1 VRDHIRQCIDPLE
14 EKILGLEDGRPSS
27 GDVTQVLDALGLS
40 HLKLASAQVI
50 SLLDMLADGIT
61 PVNEPIV
68 TALLRLCEAHKKFL
82 YALAGVLDQPAAAII
97 KPRPPEA
104 VQPEAV
110 QPEAV
115 QPEAVQPEA
124 VQPEAVQPEAVQPE
138 AVQPEGDRPEGGHPE
153 GGQAEHAAQADHA
166 AQAAKQSITSIRVP
180 TERLDS
186 LIELVGKLMVTF
198 AVLSQSGTRGAT
210 LSAST
215 LAELDTVITGLQT
228 QVDAIRLVPLKQ
240 IFLPMNRLVQ
250 SLSQKM
256 KKKVRFTITGD
267 DLALDKTIVESLNE
281 PLVHLLRNA
290 LDHGLETP
298 EERVEKGKDETGNVR
313 LTAWRK
319 GDNAYVEVADD
330 GRGLNAQKILRKA
343 IEKGLV
349 AEGAE
354 LSEAEAVQLI
364 LASGFSTAEKV
375 TDVSGRGVGMD
386 AVANA
391 VREQLGGD
399 ILIEN
404 LPAGGSRFTL
414 SIPLSRSVNEGIVD
428 ALVCR
433 VGAETLIVPSRD
445 VLEIYAPLP
454 HDLVALPDGSETVS
468 VRGQIFHLLRL
479 CEHLGIGGAC
489 QGIEQGLIVTVR
501 MGETS
506 AALLVDEVL
515 RQQQVVVTGF
525 TVPVQEIYS
534 LPILGFGMMGES
546 DALVLDVEKLLTSLA
561 ASASA

>member
-1 VRDHIRQCIDPLE
+1 MRLPRRERPVKDHIRQCIAPLE
-14 EKILGLEDGRPSS
+14 ENILKLEDGRPT
-27 GDVTQVLDALGLS
+27 GNEVTPVLEALGLT

-61 PVNEPIV
+61 PVNEGIV

-82 YALAGVLDQPAAAII
+82 YALAGVLDQPRAAAAPPQPEI
-97 KPRPPEA
+97 PAPAQEPEA
-104 VQPEAV
+104 GTGTADPAV
-110 QPEAV
+110 HAPPPDV
-115 QPEAVQPEA
+115 
-124 VQPEAVQPEAVQPE
+124 
-138 AVQPEGDRPEGGHPE
+138 
-153 GGQAEHAAQADHA
+153 AEAQANQVLA
-166 AQAAKQSITSIRVP
+166 AGKQGITSIRVP

-250 SLSQKM
+250 SLSLKM
-256 KKKVRFTITGD
+256 GKKVRFSITGD
-267 DLALDKTIVESLNE
+267 ELALDKTIVESLNE

-290 LDHGLETP
+290 LDHGLEPP
-298 EERVEKGKDETGNVR
+298 EERAEKGKDETGTVHLN
-313 LTAWRK
+313 AFRK
-319 GDNAYVEVADD
+319 GDTAYVEVSDD
-330 GRGLNAQKILRKA
+330 GRGLNAERILQKAR
-343 IEKGLV
+343 ERGLV
-349 AEGAE
+349 EPDARPTEQE
-354 LSEAEAVQLI
+354 VIQFI

-391 VREQLGGD
+391 VRMQLGGD
-399 ILIEN
+399 INIEN
-404 LPAGGSRFTL
+404 LPGAGSRFTL

-433 VGAETLIVPSRD
+433 VGPELLILPSRD
-445 VLEIYAPLP
+445 VLEIYAPKAE
-454 HDLVALPDGSETVS
+454 DLVALPDGSETVS

-479 CEHLGIGGAC
+479 CRHLQLGETC
-489 QGIEQGLIVTVR
+489 TGIEKGLIVTVR
-501 MGETS
+501 MGEIS

-525 TVPVQEIYS
+525 TVPVQDIYT

-546 DALVLDVEKLLTSLA
+546 DALVLDIEKLLAEVSVPPQA
-561 ASASA
+561 

>member
-1 VRDHIRQCIDPLE
+1 MKDAIRQCVAPVEESILALE
-14 EKILGLEDGRPSS
+14 QGRPASNE
-27 GDVTQVLDALGLS
+27 VTPVLEALGLT

-61 PVNEPIV
+61 PVNGPIV
-68 TALLRLCEAHKKFL
+68 TALLRLCEAHKQFL
-82 YALAGVLDQPAAAII
+82 YALAGVLDQPRAAAA
-97 KPRPPEA
+97 PPQLEIPAPAASEPAPAEA
-104 VQPEAV
+104 DAESMENGAALEADAQPTGSSVVQTEAHA
-110 QPEAV
+110 EAQV
-115 QPEAVQPEA
+115 NQVL
-124 VQPEAVQPEAVQPE
+124 
-138 AVQPEGDRPEGGHPE
+138 
-153 GGQAEHAAQADHA
+153 AAS
-166 AQAAKQSITSIRVP
+166 KQGITSIRVP

-256 KKKVRFTITGD
+256 QKKVRFTITGD
-267 DLALDKTIVESLNE
+267 ELALDKTIVESLNE

-298 EERVEKGKDETGNVR
+298 EERAEKDKDETGNVF
-313 LTAWRK
+313 LNAYRK
-319 GDNAYVEVADD
+319 GDTAYVEVSDD
-330 GRGLNAQKILRKA
+330 GRGLNAERILRKA
-343 IEKGLV
+343 QERGLV
-349 AEGAE
+349 EPGQE
-354 LSEAEAVQLI
+354 LGEQEIIQFV

-391 VREQLGGD
+391 VRAQLGGD
-399 ILIEN
+399 IAIEN
-404 LPAGGSRFTL
+404 LPGAGSRFTL

-428 ALVCR
+428 ALICR
-433 VGAETLIVPSRD
+433 VGPETLIVPARD
-445 VLEIYAPLP
+445 VLEIYAPLAQ
-454 HDLVALPDGSETVS
+454 DLVALPDGSETVS

-479 CEHLGIGGAC
+479 RRHLQLAGEGEDITG
-489 QGIEQGLIVTVR
+489 GLIITVR
-501 MGETS
+501 MGEMS

-525 TVPVQEIYS
+525 TVPVQDIYT

-546 DALVLDVEKLLTSLA
+546 DALVLDIEKLLA
-561 ASASA
+561 EVSAPA

>member
-1 VRDHIRQCIDPLE
+1 MRDHIRECISPLE
-14 EKILGLEDGRPSS
+14 EKILQLEDGRPT
-27 GDVTQVLDALGLS
+27 GNDVTHVLEALGLS

-82 YALAGVLDQPAAAII
+82 YALAGVLDQPRVQAPPPVPEPAPLPEQAPAAA
-97 KPRPPEA
+97 EA
-104 VQPEAV
+104 PAEA
-110 QPEAV
+110 A
-115 QPEAVQPEA
+115 AGIDDA
-124 VQPEAVQPEAVQPE
+124 
-138 AVQPEGDRPEGGHPE
+138 DKH
-153 GGQAEHAAQADHA
+153 AEKVLAAS
-166 AQAAKQSITSIRVP
+166 KQGITSIRVP

-256 KKKVRFTITGD
+256 QKKVRFNITGD
-267 DLALDKTIVESLNE
+267 ELALDKTIVECLNE

-290 LDHGLETP
+290 LDHGLEPP
-298 EERVEKGKDETGNVR
+298 EERAEKGKDETGTVN
-313 LTAWRK
+313 LTAYRK
-319 GDNAYVEVADD
+319 GDTAYVEVTDD
-330 GRGLNAQKILRKA
+330 GRGLNAERILKKA
-343 IEKGLV
+343 VERGLV
-349 AEGAE
+349 EPGQE
-354 LSEAEAVQLI
+354 LPDQEVIQFI

-391 VREQLGGD
+391 VRTTLGGD
-399 ILIEN
+399 IHIEN
-404 LPAGGSRFTL
+404 LKGGGSRFTL

-433 VGAETLIVPSRD
+433 VGPETLIVPSRD
-445 VLEIYAPLP
+445 VLEIYAPQAE
-454 HDLVALPDGSETVS
+454 DLVALPDGSETVS

-479 CEHLGIGGAC
+479 CRHLALDDAC
-489 QGIEQGLIVTVR
+489 TGIEKGLIITVR
-501 MGETS
+501 MGDVR

-525 TVPVQEIYS
+525 TVPVQEIYT

-546 DALVLDVEKLLTSLA
+546 DALVLDIEKLLAELTGQPEA
-561 ASASA
+561 

>member
-1 VRDHIRQCIDPLE
+1 VKDQIRLCIAPLE
-14 EKILGLEDGRPSS
+14 EQTLQLEEGRPS
-27 GDVTQVLDALGLS
+27 GNDVTNVLNALGVS
-40 HLKLASAQVI
+40 HLKIPSAQII

-61 PVNEPIV
+61 PVTEPMV

-82 YALAGVLDQPAAAII
+82 YALAGGLDQPKTSSAPL
-97 KPRPPEA
+97 KLEA
-104 VQPEAV
+104 VQDTDVILPPVAIS
-110 QPEAV
+110 QPSSDV
-115 QPEAVQPEA
+115 HPVPP
-124 VQPEAVQPEAVQPE
+124 V
-138 AVQPEGDRPEGGHPE
+138 GDDAEK
-153 GGQAEHAAQADHA
+153 QAEKALQAS
-166 AQAAKQSITSIRVP
+166 KQSITSIRVP

-210 LSAST
+210 LSAGT

-250 SLSQKM
+250 SLAQKM
-256 KKKVRFTITGD
+256 QKKVRFIITGD
-267 DLALDKTIVESLNE
+267 ELALDKTIVESLNE

-298 EERVEKGKDETGNVR
+298 VERVAAGKDETGTVN
-313 LTAWRK
+313 LIAYRK
-319 GDNAYVEVADD
+319 GETAYIEVSDD
-330 GRGLNAQKILRKA
+330 GRGINAARVRAKA
-343 IEKGLV
+343 EERGLV
-349 AEGAE
+349 DPDAE
-354 LSEAEAVQLI
+354 LAEDQIIQFI
-364 LASGFSTAEKV
+364 LSSGFSTAEKV

-391 VREQLGGD
+391 VRTTLGGD
-399 ILIEN
+399 IAIEN
-404 LPAGGSRFTL
+404 LPDAGSRFTL
-414 SIPLSRSVNEGIVD
+414 SIPLSRSVNEGIID

-433 VGAETLIVPSRD
+433 VGQEILIVPSRD
-445 VLEIYAPLP
+445 VLEIYAPRP
-454 HDLVALPDGSETVS
+454 QDLVAFPDGNETVS

-479 CEHLGIGGAC
+479 CSHLGLSVEGGASIY
-489 QGIEQGLIVTVR
+489 QQLVITVR
-501 MGETS
+501 MGEMS

-525 TVPVQEIYS
+525 TIPVQDIYG

-546 DALVLDVEKLLTSLA
+546 DAMVLDIEKLLFGLVAPPTN
-561 ASASA
+561 

>member
-1 VRDHIRQCIDPLE
+1 MKDSIRQCISPLE
-14 EKILGLEDGRPSS
+14 ESILKLEEGRPT
-27 GDVTQVLDALGLS
+27 GNEVTPVLEALGLT

-68 TALLRLCEAHKKFL
+68 TALLRLCEAHKMFL
-82 YALAGVLDQPAAAII
+82 YALAGVLDQPRAAAAPPQLEVPVPIASEQA
-97 KPRPPEA
+97 PAEPETDHEPSPEA
-104 VQPEAV
+104 LAP
-110 QPEAV
+110 
-115 QPEAVQPEA
+115 
-124 VQPEAVQPEAVQPE
+124 
-138 AVQPEGDRPEGGHPE
+138 
-153 GGQAEHAAQADHA
+153 DHA
-166 AQAAKQSITSIRVP
+166 DIQANQVLASSKQGITSIRVP

-256 KKKVRFTITGD
+256 QKKVRFTITGD
-267 DLALDKTIVESLNE
+267 ELALDKTIVESLNE

-290 LDHGLETP
+290 LDHGLEPP
-298 EERVEKGKDETGNVR
+298 EERAEKGKDETGTVFLN
-313 LTAWRK
+313 AFRK
-319 GDNAYVEVADD
+319 GDTAYVEVSDD
-330 GRGLNAQKILRKA
+330 GRGLNAEKILRKA
-343 IEKGLV
+343 QERGLV
-349 AEGAE
+349 EPGQE
-354 LSEAEAVQLI
+354 LSEQEIIQFV

-391 VREQLGGD
+391 VRTQLGGD
-399 ILIEN
+399 IAIEN
-404 LPAGGSRFTL
+404 LPGAGSRFTL

-433 VGAETLIVPSRD
+433 VGPETLIVPSRD
-445 VLEIYAPLP
+445 VLEIYAPQA

-479 CEHLGIGGAC
+479 RSHLELEGVCEA
-489 QGIEQGLIVTVR
+489 IEKGLIITVR
-501 MGETS
+501 MGEVS

-525 TVPVQEIYS
+525 TVPVQDIYT

-546 DALVLDVEKLLTSLA
+546 DALVLDIEKLLTEV
-561 ASASA
+561 SAPAQA

>member
-1 VRDHIRQCIDPLE
+1 MRDHIRQCIDPLE
-14 EKILGLEDGRPSS
+14 EKILQLEEGRPTAN
-27 GDVTQVLDALGLS
+27 DVTHVLEALGLT

-61 PVNEPIV
+61 PVNEPII
-68 TALLRLCEAHKKFL
+68 TALLRLCEANKKFL
-82 YALAGVLDQPAAAII
+82 YALAGVLEAPRAAAVIPAPAAAVAAEEP
-97 KPRPPEA
+97 KATTAESA
-104 VQPEAV
+104 ATQP
-110 QPEAV
+110 
-115 QPEAVQPEA
+115 
-124 VQPEAVQPEAVQPE
+124 
-138 AVQPEGDRPEGGHPE
+138 
-153 GGQAEHAAQADHA
+153 EHAAAASSTDDADKHA
-166 AQAAKQSITSIRVP
+166 EKALAASKQGITSIRVP

-198 AVLSQSGTRGAT
+198 AVLSQSGMRGAT

-256 KKKVRFTITGD
+256 QKKVRFNITGD
-267 DLALDKTIVESLNE
+267 ELALDKTIVESLNE

-298 EERVEKGKDETGNVR
+298 EERAAAGKDETGTVN
-313 LTAWRK
+313 LTAYRK
-319 GDNAYVEVADD
+319 GETAYVEVSDD
-330 GRGLNAQKILRKA
+330 GRGLNAEKILKKA
-343 IEKGLV
+343 RERGLV
-349 AEGAE
+349 DPEQTPPDE
-354 LSEAEAVQLI
+354 EVIQYILS
-364 LASGFSTAEKV
+364 SGFSTAEKI

-391 VREQLGGD
+391 VRVTLGGD
-399 ILIEN
+399 IGIEN
-404 LPAGGSRFTL
+404 LKGGGSRFTL

-433 VGAETLIVPSRD
+433 VGPETLIVPSRD
-445 VLEIYAPLP
+445 VLEIYAPKAE
-454 HDLVALPDGSETVS
+454 DLVALPDGSETVS

-479 CEHLGIGGAC
+479 CRHLGLTDTC
-489 QGIEQGLIVTVR
+489 TGIETGLIITVR
-501 MGETS
+501 MGEVG

-525 TVPVQEIYS
+525 TVPVQDIYT

-546 DALVLDVEKLLTSLA
+546 DALVLDIEKLLA
-561 ASASA
+561 EVSAPPSE

>member
-1 VRDHIRQCIDPLE
+1 MKDHIRQCIAPLE
-14 EKILGLEDGRPSS
+14 ENILKLEEGRPTAN
-27 GDVTQVLDALGLS
+27 DVTPVLEALGLT

-68 TALLRLCEAHKKFL
+68 TALLRLCEAHKMFL
-82 YALAGVLDQPAAAII
+82 YALAGVLDQPRAAATQADVANLQ
-97 KPRPPEA
+97 PGGQVGAQVNTQVGTPDAPQPALPDALAETQPEVHPEA
-104 VQPEAV
+104 QVNQALAV
-110 QPEAV
+110 
-115 QPEAVQPEA
+115 
-124 VQPEAVQPEAVQPE
+124 
-138 AVQPEGDRPEGGHPE
+138 G
-153 GGQAEHAAQADHA
+153 
-166 AQAAKQSITSIRVP
+166 KQGITSIRVP

-256 KKKVRFTITGD
+256 QKKVRFTISGD

-290 LDHGLETP
+290 LDHGLEP
-298 EERVEKGKDETGNVR
+298 PDERAEKGKDETGNVH
-313 LTAWRK
+313 LNAYRK
-319 GDNAYVEVADD
+319 GDIAYVEVTDD
-330 GRGLNAQKILRKA
+330 GRGLNAARILQKAR
-343 IEKGLV
+343 ERGLV
-349 AEGAE
+349 GMDQE
-354 LSEAEAVQLI
+354 LPEQEIIQFV

-391 VREQLGGD
+391 VRVQLGGD
-399 ILIEN
+399 ITIEN
-404 LPAGGSRFTL
+404 LPGAGSRFTL

-433 VGAETLIVPSRD
+433 VGPETLIVPSRD
-445 VLEIYAPLP
+445 VLEIYAPKA

-479 CEHLGIGGAC
+479 CRHLQLTESCTSIDS
-489 QGIEQGLIVTVR
+489 GLIITVR
-501 MGETS
+501 MGDIS

-525 TVPVQEIYS
+525 TVPVQEIYT

-546 DALVLDVEKLLTSLA
+546 DALVLDIEKLLSEVSA
-561 ASASA
+561 APAP

>member
-1 VRDHIRQCIDPLE
+1 MKDHIRQCIAPLE
-14 EKILGLEDGRPSS
+14 ENILKLEEGRPTANE
-27 GDVTQVLDALGLS
+27 VAPVLEALGLT

-68 TALLRLCEAHKKFL
+68 TALLRLCEAHKMFL
-82 YALAGVLDQPAAAII
+82 YALAGVLDQPRAAATQADLADTQPGGQVDT
-97 KPRPPEA
+97 KADGQVDTQAAPQPVLPDAQAEAQPEVHPEA
-104 VQPEAV
+104 QVNQALAV
-110 QPEAV
+110 
-115 QPEAVQPEA
+115 
-124 VQPEAVQPEAVQPE
+124 
-138 AVQPEGDRPEGGHPE
+138 G
-153 GGQAEHAAQADHA
+153 
-166 AQAAKQSITSIRVP
+166 KQGITSIRVP

-256 KKKVRFTITGD
+256 QKKVRFTISGD
-267 DLALDKTIVESLNE
+267 ELALDKTIVESLNE

-290 LDHGLETP
+290 LDHGLEP
-298 EERVEKGKDETGNVR
+298 PDERAEKGKDETGNVH
-313 LTAWRK
+313 LNAYRK
-319 GDNAYVEVADD
+319 GDTAYVEVSDD
-330 GRGLNAQKILRKA
+330 GRGLNAARILQKAR
-343 IEKGLV
+343 ERGLV
-349 AEGAE
+349 EMDQE
-354 LSEAEAVQLI
+354 LPEQEIIQLV

-391 VREQLGGD
+391 VRVQLGGD
-399 ILIEN
+399 ITIEN
-404 LPAGGSRFTL
+404 LPGAGSRFTL

-433 VGAETLIVPSRD
+433 VGPETLIVPSRD
-445 VLEIYAPLP
+445 VLEIYAPKA

-479 CEHLGIGGAC
+479 CRHLQLAESCTGIDS
-489 QGIEQGLIVTVR
+489 GLIITVR
-501 MGETS
+501 MGDIS

-525 TVPVQEIYS
+525 TVPVQEIYT

-546 DALVLDVEKLLTSLA
+546 DALVLDIEKLLSEVSA
-561 ASASA
+561 APAV

>member
-1 VRDHIRQCIDPLE
+1 VRDHIRQCIAPLE
-14 EKILGLEDGRPSS
+14 EQILQLENGRPT
-27 GDVTQVLDALGLS
+27 GNDVTHVLEALGLS

-82 YALAGVLDQPAAAII
+82 YALAGVLDQPKTAAAPVIESQQAQI
-97 KPRPPEA
+97 A
-104 VQPEAV
+104 SQIASQPEAESEPLADAPAETTANGDD
-110 QPEAV
+110 PEK
-115 QPEAVQPEA
+115 
-124 VQPEAVQPEAVQPE
+124 
-138 AVQPEGDRPEGGHPE
+138 
-153 GGQAEHAAQADHA
+153 HADKALA
-166 AQAAKQSITSIRVP
+166 AGKQGITSIRVP

-256 KKKVRFTITGD
+256 QKKVRFTIVGD
-267 DLALDKTIVESLNE
+267 ELALDKTIVESLNE

-290 LDHGLETP
+290 LDHGLEPP
-298 EERVEKGKDETGNVR
+298 EERQAAGKDETGAVN
-313 LTAWRK
+313 LTAYRK
-319 GDNAYVEVADD
+319 GDTAYVEVSDD
-330 GRGLNAQKILRKA
+330 GRGLNAERILRKA
-343 IEKGLV
+343 QERGLV
-349 AEGAE
+349 EPGQE
-354 LSEAEAVQLI
+354 LTEQEIIQFV

-391 VREQLGGD
+391 VRTTLGGD
-399 ILIEN
+399 ITIEN
-404 LPAGGSRFTL
+404 LPGAGSRFTL

-433 VGAETLIVPSRD
+433 VGPEVLIVPSRD
-445 VLEIYAPLP
+445 VLEIYAPQA

-479 CEHLGIGGAC
+479 CRHLGLGDTC
-489 QGIEQGLIVTVR
+489 PGIEAGLIVTVR
-501 MGETS
+501 MGEVG

-525 TVPVQEIYS
+525 TVPVQDIYA

-546 DALVLDVEKLLTSLA
+546 DALVLDIEKLLSEL
-561 ASASA
+561 SAPAQE

>member
-1 VRDHIRQCIDPLE
+1 MP
-14 EKILGLEDGRPSS
+14 
-27 GDVTQVLDALGLS
+27 
-40 HLKLASAQVI
+40 
-50 SLLDMLADGIT
+50 
-61 PVNEPIV
+61 EPD
-68 TALLRLCEAHKKFL
+68 E
-82 YALAGVLDQPAAAII
+82 
-97 KPRPPEA
+97 PEHA
-104 VQPEAV
+104 EP
-110 QPEAV
+110 
-115 QPEAVQPEA
+115 
-124 VQPEAVQPEAVQPE
+124 
-138 AVQPEGDRPEGGHPE
+138 
-153 GGQAEHAAQADHA
+153 EHAAPEHA
-166 AQAAKQSITSIRVP
+166 APEHAADDADKHAEKAIAASRQGITSIRVP

-198 AVLSQSGTRGAT
+198 AVLSQSGMRGAT

-215 LAELDTVITGLQT
+215 LAELDTVITGLQN

-256 KKKVRFTITGD
+256 HKKVRFNITGD

-290 LDHGLETP
+290 LDHGLEPP
-298 EERVEKGKDETGNVR
+298 EDRANAGKDETGTVN
-313 LTAWRK
+313 LSAYRK
-319 GDNAYVEVADD
+319 GDTAFVEVSDD
-330 GRGLNAQKILRKA
+330 GRGLNAERILNKA
-343 IEKGLV
+343 RERGLV
-349 AEGAE
+349 DPDETPSDAEII
-354 LSEAEAVQLI
+354 QYI

-391 VREQLGGD
+391 VRVTLGGD
-399 ILIEN
+399 ITIEN
-404 LPAGGSRFTL
+404 LKSGGSRFTL

-433 VGAETLIVPSRD
+433 VGPETLIVPSRD
-445 VLEIYAPLP
+445 VLEIYAP
-454 HDLVALPDGSETVS
+454 HAEDLVALPDGSETVS

-479 CEHLGIGGAC
+479 CRQLGLSDSCA
-489 QGIEQGLIVTVR
+489 GIEHGLIITVR
-501 MGETS
+501 MGEIS

-525 TVPVQEIYS
+525 TVPVQDIYT

-546 DALVLDVEKLLTSLA
+546 DALVLDIEKLLA
-561 ASASA
+561 EVSAPPAETA

>member
-1 VRDHIRQCIDPLE
+1 VKDSIRQCIAPLE
-14 EKILGLEDGRPSS
+14 ESILKLEEGRPTSNE
-27 GDVTQVLDALGLS
+27 VTPVLEALGLT

-68 TALLRLCEAHKKFL
+68 TALLRLCEAHKMFL
-82 YALAGVLDQPAAAII
+82 YALAGVLDQPRAAAA
-97 KPRPPEA
+97 PPQLEIPLPAASEPAPAEA
-104 VQPEAV
+104 DAGNAASGAALEAGAQPPDQVE
-110 QPEAV
+110 
-115 QPEAVQPEA
+115 
-124 VQPEAVQPEAVQPE
+124 
-138 AVQPEGDRPEGGHPE
+138 
-153 GGQAEHAAQADHA
+153 AQANQVLA
-166 AQAAKQSITSIRVP
+166 ASKQGITSIRVP
-180 TERLDS
+180 TDRLDS

-256 KKKVRFTITGD
+256 HKKVRFTITGD
-267 DLALDKTIVESLNE
+267 ELALDKTIVESLNE

-290 LDHGLETP
+290 LDHGLEPP
-298 EERVEKGKDETGNVR
+298 EDRAEKGKDETGSVLLN
-313 LTAWRK
+313 AFRK
-319 GDNAYVEVADD
+319 GDTAYVEVSDD
-330 GRGLNAQKILRKA
+330 GRGLNAEKILRKA
-343 IEKGLV
+343 QERGLV
-349 AEGAE
+349 EPGQE
-354 LSEAEAVQLI
+354 LSEQEIIQFV

-391 VREQLGGD
+391 VRTQLGGD
-399 ILIEN
+399 ITIEN
-404 LPAGGSRFTL
+404 LPGAGARFTL

-433 VGAETLIVPSRD
+433 VGPETLIVPSRD
-445 VLEIYAPLP
+445 VLEIYAPQA

-479 CEHLGIGGAC
+479 RSHLELEGVCGS
-489 QGIEQGLIVTVR
+489 IEKGLIITVR
-501 MGETS
+501 MGEVS
-506 AALLVDEVL
+506 AALLW
-515 RQQQVVVTGF
+515 RSAAQQQVVVTGF
-525 TVPVQEIYS
+525 TVPVQDIYT

-546 DALVLDVEKLLTSLA
+546 DALVLDIEKLLTEV
-561 ASASA
+561 SAPAQC

>member
-1 VRDHIRQCIDPLE
+1 MRDVIRQCIAPLE
-14 EKILGLEDGRPSS
+14 ERILKLEEGRPTGNDVAPVLEDLGLTHVKFG
-27 GDVTQVLDALGLS
+27 
-40 HLKLASAQVI
+40 SAQII

-61 PVNEPIV
+61 PVDENVV
-68 TALLRLCEAHKKFL
+68 TALLRLCEANKKFL
-82 YALAGVLDQPAAAII
+82 YALAGVLEAPRPAAPQPVAEAMPAAAQTL
-97 KPRPPEA
+97 E
-104 VQPEAV
+104 VQPDA
-110 QPEAV
+110 P
-115 QPEAVQPEA
+115 
-124 VQPEAVQPEAVQPE
+124 
-138 AVQPEGDRPEGGHPE
+138 
-153 GGQAEHAAQADHA
+153 HADAPHADAAAPDAADDHA
-166 AQAAKQSITSIRVP
+166 KQALAASKQGITSIRVP

-215 LAELDTVITGLQT
+215 LAELDTVITGLQN

-256 KKKVRFTITGD
+256 GKKVRFVISGD
-267 DLALDKTIVESLNE
+267 ELALDKTIVESLNE

-290 LDHGLETP
+290 LDHGLEGP
-298 EERVEKGKDETGNVR
+298 EERAEKGKDETGSVR
-313 LTAWRK
+313 LTAYRK
-319 GDNAYVEVADD
+319 GDTAYVEVTDD
-330 GRGLNAQKILRKA
+330 GRGLNAEKILNKA
-343 IEKGLV
+343 RERGLV
-349 AEGAE
+349 EEGHE
-354 LSEAEAVQLI
+354 YSEQEIVQFI

-391 VREQLGGD
+391 VRAQLGGD
-399 ILIEN
+399 ISIEN
-404 LPAGGSRFTL
+404 LTGGGSRFLL

-433 VGAETLIVPSRD
+433 VGPETLIVPSRD
-445 VLEIYAPLP
+445 VLEIYAPRAG
-454 HDLVALPDGSETVS
+454 DLVSLPDGGETVS

-479 CEHLGIGGAC
+479 CRHLDLDDAC
-489 QGIEQGLIVTVR
+489 PDIDRGLIITVR
-501 MGETS
+501 MGELS

-525 TVPVQEIYS
+525 TVPVQDIYT

-546 DALVLDVEKLLTSLA
+546 DALVLDIEKLLAELA
-561 ASASA
+561 APAAPPAQA

>member
-1 VRDHIRQCIDPLE
+1 MRDHIRQCIAPLE
-14 EKILGLEDGRPSS
+14 EKILLLEDGRPTAN
-27 GDVTQVLDALGLS
+27 DVSHVLEALGLS

-82 YALAGVLDQPAAAII
+82 YALAGVLDQPKTASAPPVLESQTAEASAPLAVAESEAAAV
-97 KPRPPEA
+97 PSAAEPPA
-104 VQPEAV
+104 
-110 QPEAV
+110 
-115 QPEAVQPEA
+115 
-124 VQPEAVQPEAVQPE
+124 
-138 AVQPEGDRPEGGHPE
+138 
-153 GGQAEHAAQADHA
+153 AEPPVEDADKHAEKALA
-166 AQAAKQSITSIRVP
+166 ASKQGITSIRVP

-198 AVLSQSGTRGAT
+198 AVLSQSGMRGAT

-256 KKKVRFTITGD
+256 QKKVRFTITGD
-267 DLALDKTIVESLNE
+267 ELALDKTIVESLNE

-298 EERVEKGKDETGNVR
+298 EERAAAGKDETGAVN
-313 LTAWRK
+313 LTAYRK
-319 GDNAYVEVADD
+319 GDTAYVEVSDD
-330 GRGLNAQKILRKA
+330 GRGLNAPKILKKA
-343 IEKGLV
+343 QERGLV
-349 AEGAE
+349 EPGQE
-354 LSEAEAVQLI
+354 LSDQEVIQFI
-364 LASGFSTAEKV
+364 LSSGFSTAEKV

-391 VREQLGGD
+391 VRTTLGGD
-399 ILIEN
+399 IKIEN
-404 LPAGGSRFTL
+404 LPAAGSRFTL

-433 VGAETLIVPSRD
+433 VGPEMLIVPSRD
-445 VLEIYAPLP
+445 VLEIYAPKAE
-454 HDLVALPDGSETVS
+454 DLVTLPDGSEAVS

-479 CEHLGIGGAC
+479 CLHLGLGDSC
-489 QGIEQGLIVTVR
+489 PGIERGLIITVR
-501 MGETS
+501 MGEVG

-525 TVPVQEIYS
+525 TVPVQDIYT

-546 DALVLDVEKLLTSLA
+546 DALVLDIEKLLAEVSAPVA
-561 ASASA
+561 APVEAPVAAPR

>member
-1 VRDHIRQCIDPLE
+1 VKDAIRQCLAPLE
-14 EKILGLEDGRPSS
+14 ENILALEQGRPT
-27 GDVTQVLDALGLS
+27 GNEVTPVLEALGLT

-61 PVNEPIV
+61 PVNAPIV
-68 TALLRLCEAHKKFL
+68 TALLRLCEAHKQFL
-82 YALAGVLDQPAAAII
+82 YALAGVLDQPRAAAA
-97 KPRPPEA
+97 PPQLEIPAPAALEPAPAEA
-104 VQPEAV
+104 DAGSAETGAAPDADTQP
-110 QPEAV
+110 P
-115 QPEAVQPEA
+115 
-124 VQPEAVQPEAVQPE
+124 
-138 AVQPEGDRPEGGHPE
+138 DH
-153 GGQAEHAAQADHA
+153 AEAQANHMLA
-166 AQAAKQSITSIRVP
+166 AGKQGITSIRVP

-256 KKKVRFTITGD
+256 QKKVRFTITGD
-267 DLALDKTIVESLNE
+267 ELALDKTIVESLNE

-290 LDHGLETP
+290 LDHGLEPP
-298 EERVEKGKDETGNVR
+298 EERAEKGKDETGNV
-313 LTAWRK
+313 LLNAYRK
-319 GDNAYVEVADD
+319 GDTAYVEVSDD
-330 GRGLNAQKILRKA
+330 GRGLNAEKILRKA
-343 IEKGLV
+343 QERGLV
-349 AEGAE
+349 EPGQE
-354 LSEAEAVQLI
+354 LSEQEIIQFV

-391 VREQLGGD
+391 VRAQLGGD
-399 ILIEN
+399 IVIEN
-404 LPAGGSRFTL
+404 LPGAGSRFTL

-433 VGAETLIVPSRD
+433 VGPETLIVPSRD
-445 VLEIYAPLP
+445 VLEIYAPLA

-479 CEHLGIGGAC
+479 RRHLQLEGVCEDIAK
-489 QGIEQGLIVTVR
+489 GLLITVR
-501 MGETS
+501 MGEVS

-525 TVPVQEIYS
+525 TVPVQDIYT

-546 DALVLDVEKLLTSLA
+546 DALVLDIEKLLA
-561 ASASA
+561 EVSAPPQA

>member
-1 VRDHIRQCIDPLE
+1 MKDHIRQCITPLE
-14 EKILGLEDGRPSS
+14 ESILKLEEGRPT
-27 GDVTQVLDALGLS
+27 GNEVTPVLEALGLT

-61 PVNEPIV
+61 PVNEPVI
-68 TALLRLCEAHKKFL
+68 TALLRLCEAHKLFL
-82 YALAGVLDQPAAAII
+82 YALAGELDQPRAAATQ
-97 KPRPPEA
+97 A
-104 VQPEAV
+104 DLAGMQPGA
-110 QPEAV
+110 
-115 QPEAVQPEA
+115 
-124 VQPEAVQPEAVQPE
+124 
-138 AVQPEGDRPEGGHPE
+138 
-153 GGQAEHAAQADHA
+153 QASTQVDAQADLQDAQPDALLAEIQPEVHA
-166 AQAAKQSITSIRVP
+166 EAQVSQALAVGKQGITSIRVP

-256 KKKVRFTITGD
+256 QKKVRFTISGD

-290 LDHGLETP
+290 LDHGLEP
-298 EERVEKGKDETGNVR
+298 PDERAEKGKDETGNVH
-313 LTAWRK
+313 LNAYRK
-319 GDNAYVEVADD
+319 GDTAYVEVTDD
-330 GRGLNAQKILRKA
+330 GRGLNAERILQKAR
-343 IEKGLV
+343 ERGLV
-349 AEGAE
+349 EMDQE
-354 LSEAEAVQLI
+354 LPEQEIIQLV

-391 VREQLGGD
+391 VRVQLGGD
-399 ILIEN
+399 ITIEN
-404 LPAGGSRFTL
+404 LPGAGSRFTL

-433 VGAETLIVPSRD
+433 VGPETLIVPSRD
-445 VLEIYAPLP
+445 VLEIYAPQA

-479 CEHLGIGGAC
+479 CRHLQLAESCTSIDS
-489 QGIEQGLIVTVR
+489 GLIITVR
-501 MGETS
+501 MGEIS

-525 TVPVQEIYS
+525 TVPVQEIYT

-546 DALVLDVEKLLTSLA
+546 DALVLDIEKLLSEVSA
-561 ASASA
+561 APAP

>member
-1 VRDHIRQCIDPLE
+1 VKDAIRQCLAPLE
-14 EKILGLEDGRPSS
+14 ENILALEQGRPT
-27 GDVTQVLDALGLS
+27 GNEVTPVLEALGLT

-61 PVNEPIV
+61 PVNAPIV
-68 TALLRLCEAHKKFL
+68 TALLRLCEAHKQFL
-82 YALAGVLDQPAAAII
+82 YALAGVLDQPRAAAA
-97 KPRPPEA
+97 PPQLEIPAPAALEPAPAEA
-104 VQPEAV
+104 DAGSAETGAAPDADTQP
-110 QPEAV
+110 P
-115 QPEAVQPEA
+115 
-124 VQPEAVQPEAVQPE
+124 
-138 AVQPEGDRPEGGHPE
+138 DH
-153 GGQAEHAAQADHA
+153 AEAQANHMLA
-166 AQAAKQSITSIRVP
+166 AGKQGITSIRVP

-256 KKKVRFTITGD
+256 QKKVRFTITGD
-267 DLALDKTIVESLNE
+267 ELALDKTIVESLNE

-290 LDHGLETP
+290 LDHGLEPP
-298 EERVEKGKDETGNVR
+298 EERAEKGKDETGNV
-313 LTAWRK
+313 LLNAYRK
-319 GDNAYVEVADD
+319 GDTAYVEVSDD
-330 GRGLNAQKILRKA
+330 GRGLNAEKILRKA
-343 IEKGLV
+343 QERGLV
-349 AEGAE
+349 EPGQE
-354 LSEAEAVQLI
+354 LSEQEIIQFV

-391 VREQLGGD
+391 VRAQLGGD
-399 ILIEN
+399 IVIEN
-404 LPAGGSRFTL
+404 LPGAGSRFTL

-433 VGAETLIVPSRD
+433 VGPETLIVPSRD
-445 VLEIYAPLP
+445 VLEIYAPLA

-479 CEHLGIGGAC
+479 RRHLQLEGVCEDIAK
-489 QGIEQGLIVTVR
+489 GLLITVR
-501 MGETS
+501 MGELS

-525 TVPVQEIYS
+525 TVPVQDIYT

-546 DALVLDVEKLLTSLA
+546 DALVLDIEKLLA
-561 ASASA
+561 EVSAPPQA